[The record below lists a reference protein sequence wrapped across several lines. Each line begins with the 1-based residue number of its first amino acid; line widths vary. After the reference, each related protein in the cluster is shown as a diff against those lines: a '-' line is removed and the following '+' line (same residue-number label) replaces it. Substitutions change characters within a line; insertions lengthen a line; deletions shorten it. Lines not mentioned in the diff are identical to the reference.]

1 LHKQEHF
8 EQLRQHNLLKAE
20 QERLLKAQELELQE
34 HRRRMI
40 LLQQKKEEEKKAEEL
55 LVKFEEEEIHVMEVQ
70 KMHDKELEI
79 QNERKNLRTQMKLEN
94 VQRVMRV
101 GDYKRMGTLKKIEES
116 DSRIKSMLD
125 QKKSL
130 IQERRK
136 AAIAT
141 KLKKESIAKVMEE
154 VRTNASMA
162 NKIITQALTGK
173 ITLDSLTSSS
183 TMEKRSKSADKLRR
197 KVHKTD
203 SSAIGLGRNVRSA
216 GGEYEGGNGESDGE
230 HNPAYYS
237 GVKDSPNKLYVS
249 PYDAVPAVTN

>member
-1 LHKQEHF
+1 MDKQEHF
-8 EQLRQHNLLKAE
+8 EQIRQHNLLKAE
-20 QERLLKAQELELQE
+20 HERLLKAQELELQE

-55 LVKFEEEEIHVMEVQ
+55 LMKFEEEEQHVQEVQ
-70 KMHDKELEI
+70 KLQAKELEI

-101 GDYKRMGTLKKIEES
+101 GEYRRMGTLKKIEET
-116 DSRIKSMLD
+116 DGRIKAMID
-125 QKKSL
+125 QKRAL

-173 ITLDSLTSSS
+173 ITLESLTSSS
-183 TMEKRSKSADKLRR
+183 TTEKRSKSADKLRK
-197 KVHKTD
+197 KVHKTQSD
-203 SSAIGLGRNVRSA
+203 SLGLGRNVRSA
-216 GGEYEGGNGESDGE
+216 GGEYEGEE
-230 HNPAYYS
+230 QINPAQYS
-237 GVKDSPNKLYVS
+237 GVKESPSKPYVS
-249 PYDAVPAVTN
+249 PYDAIPAVTD